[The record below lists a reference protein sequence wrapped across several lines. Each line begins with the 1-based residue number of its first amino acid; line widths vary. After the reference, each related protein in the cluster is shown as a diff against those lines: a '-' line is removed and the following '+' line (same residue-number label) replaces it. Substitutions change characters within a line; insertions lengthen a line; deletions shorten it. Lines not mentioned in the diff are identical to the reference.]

1 MLHFQ
6 PCQLSDTG
14 TRGLCPGWQL
24 AVPRPGRLRRGLGLL
39 LLPVQPGPSQ
49 TWYRSSI
56 PFRRRLTHRGNVER
70 EGWGSRWDRGCRAD
84 RNPVPQCLVPRSLP
98 TCTSPT
104 NAENE
109 ESTSLRLCRKHQI
122 SSELSFNWLF
132 SLIFWIKQ
140 FIGISSLIQLIQKH
154 RGKHAFT
161 SFILENFKPT
171 ENVVNDNER

>member
-70 EGWGSRWDRGCRAD
+70 EGGAAGETEAAEPTETLSPSAWFPEVYPHAQ
-84 RNPVPQCLVPRSLP
+84 VPQMQRTKRAHLCVCVQETSNKFGAKFQLV
-98 TCTSPT
+98 
-104 NAENE
+104 
-109 ESTSLRLCRKHQI
+109 I
-122 SSELSFNWLF
+122 F
-132 SLIFWIKQ
+132 SN
-140 FIGISSLIQLIQKH
+140 
-154 RGKHAFT
+154 
-161 SFILENFKPT
+161 IL
-171 ENVVNDNER
+171 D